1 MELDQIAIAL
11 FGALAAWLSQARSE
25 KLRRWACI
33 FGMLGQ
39 PAWFYAAW
47 KANQWGERDLTGRLD
62 AWGLGPLDRATARF
76 WCGHH
81 PDRPPQVRLPPG
93 PAVGNQQELF
103 S

>member
-1 MELDQIAIAL
+1 MHNHRMELDQIAIAL

-47 KANQWGERDLTGRLD
+47 KADQWGIFLVSVIYLG
-62 AWGLGPLDRATARF
+62 AWMRGVWVHWIAPPPASGLGTIQIVPRK
-76 WCGHH
+76 
-81 PDRPPQVRLPPG
+81 
-93 PAVGNQQELF
+93 
-103 S
+103 